1 MKSNERM
8 HTFGDFGV
16 VRAGRAKPRGFRYR
30 REDRCEAEEMVA
42 VVAIVA
48 KKQLSWGF
56 AGVAFLAN
64 DVVIIVEGCGLFF
77 GSWNSSSAKW

>member
-1 MKSNERM
+1 M
-8 HTFGDFGV
+8 
-16 VRAGRAKPRGFRYR
+16 RAGGAKPRGFRDG
-30 REDRCEAEEMVA
+30 RENGSEAEEMVA

-64 DVVIIVEGCGLFF
+64 DVVIVVVEGCGLFF
-77 GSWNSSSAKW
+77 GSWNSSAAKW